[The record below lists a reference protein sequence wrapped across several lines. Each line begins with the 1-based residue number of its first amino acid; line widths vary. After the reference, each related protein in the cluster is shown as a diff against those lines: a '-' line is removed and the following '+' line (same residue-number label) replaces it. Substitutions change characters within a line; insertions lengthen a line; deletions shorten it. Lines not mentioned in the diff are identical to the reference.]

1 MAEGHGSGRPIA
13 VYGAVVAN
21 LGIALAKF
29 VAAAITG
36 SSAMLSEGIHS
47 LVDTGNQALLLVGIR
62 RSKLPPDDTHDFG
75 HGKELYF
82 WSLVVAIVLFGVGG
96 GLAFYEGIQHVL
108 DPHPIESPIVSYVVL
123 ILAFALEASSWT
135 IALRELRA
143 QGTSGSLRRQVL
155 ASKDPSVVTV
165 LLEDSAAL
173 LGLIAAFVGILLAEL
188 TGDPRFDGIGSIV
201 IGGILTVVAFFLAAE
216 SRGLL
221 VGERADNEVV
231 NRIRRVI
238 AFDDG
243 VKEVVDVKTMHLG
256 PNEVLVN
263 ATVRFV
269 SRSAADVEA
278 TIVRV
283 KRALVETDGRL
294 TYVTIEPIADA
305 AAPAGGAPTAAPA
318 QGSHD
323 TKPAG

>member
-29 VAAAITG
+29 VAAAMTG

-47 LVDTGNQALLLVGIR
+47 VVDTGNQVLLLIGIR
-62 RSKLPPDDTHDFG
+62 QSRLGPDEEHDFG

-96 GLAFYEGIQHVL
+96 GLAFYEGIQHFI

-123 ILAFALEASSWT
+123 IVAFVLEASSWS

-173 LGLIAAFVGILLAEL
+173 LGLIAAFVGILLSQV
-188 TGDPRFDGIGSIV
+188 TGDPRFDGLGAIV

-221 VGERADNEVV
+221 VGERADNDVV

-243 VKEVVDVKTMHLG
+243 VKEVVDIKTMHLG
-256 PNEVLVN
+256 PNEILVN
-263 ATVRFV
+263 ATVRFG
-269 SRSAADVEA
+269 SPTAAEVNA

-283 KRALVETDGRL
+283 KKALVETDGRL
-294 TYVTIEPIADA
+294 TYVTIEPVAD
-305 AAPAGGAPTAAPA
+305 PVPPGPA
-318 QGSHD
+318 QGSQD
-323 TKPAG
+323 INPAG

>member
-1 MAEGHGSGRPIA
+1 VAEGHGSGRPIA
-13 VYGAVVAN
+13 VYGAVAAN

-47 LVDTGNQALLLVGIR
+47 VVDTGNQVLLLIGIR
-62 RSKLPPDDTHDFG
+62 RSRLGPDDEHDFG

-108 DPHPIESPIVSYVVL
+108 DPHPIESPLVSYVVL
-123 ILAFALEASSWT
+123 ALAFALEASSWT
-135 IALRELRA
+135 IAMRELRA
-143 QGTSGSLRRQVL
+143 QGTAGSLGRQVL

-165 LLEDSAAL
+165 LLEDTAAL
-173 LGLIAAFVGILLAEL
+173 LGLIAAFAGILLAQV
-188 TGDPRFDGIGSIV
+188 TGDPRFDGLGSIV
-201 IGGILTVVAFFLAAE
+201 IGGILTVVAVFLAAE

-221 VGERADNEVV
+221 VGERADNDSV

-243 VKEVVDVKTMHLG
+243 VKEVVAVRTMHLG
-256 PNEVLVN
+256 PNEILVN
-263 ATVRFV
+263 ADVTFAV
-269 SRSAADVEA
+269 SSGADVAASIE
-278 TIVRV
+278 RV
-283 KRALVETDGRL
+283 KKALAQTDERL
-294 TYVTIEPIADA
+294 TYVTIEPVAGSAD
-305 AAPAGGAPTAAPA
+305 
-318 QGSHD
+318 
-323 TKPAG
+323 

>member
-13 VYGAVVAN
+13 VYGAAIAN

-47 LVDTGNQALLLVGIR
+47 VVDTGNQLLLLVGIR
-62 RSKLPPDDTHDFG
+62 QSKKPADQNHDFG

-96 GLAFYEGIQHVL
+96 GLAFYEGIEHIL
-108 DPHPIESPIVSYVVL
+108 NPHPIENPIVSYVVL
-123 ILAFALEASSWT
+123 VVAFVLEASSWT
-135 IALRELRA
+135 IAMRELRA
-143 QGTSGSLRRQVL
+143 QGTGGGLGRQVL
-155 ASKDPSVVTV
+155 SSKDPSVVTV

-173 LGLIAAFVGILLAEL
+173 LGLIAAFLGILLAQL
-188 TGDPRFDGIGSIV
+188 TGDPRFDGLGSIV
-201 IGGILTVVAFFLAAE
+201 IGGVLTVVALFLAAE

-221 VGERADNEVV
+221 VGERADDETVH
-231 NRIRRVI
+231 RIRRVV

-243 VKEVVDVKTMHLG
+243 VKEVVGVRTMHLG
-256 PNEVLVN
+256 PNEILVN
-263 ATVRFV
+263 ATVKFA
-269 SRSAADVEA
+269 SSSAADVDA
-278 TIVRV
+278 TIVRA
-283 KRALVETDGRL
+283 KKDLLATDPRL
-294 TYVTIEPIADA
+294 TYVTIEPVADP
-305 AAPAGGAPTAAPA
+305 APSVPA

-323 TKPAG
+323 TNPAG

>member
-13 VYGAVVAN
+13 VYGAAAAN

-47 LVDTGNQALLLVGIR
+47 VVDTGNQLLLLVGIR
-62 RSKLPPDDTHDFG
+62 QSRQPPDESHDFG

-96 GLAFYEGIQHVL
+96 GLAFYEGIQHIL

-123 ILAFALEASSWT
+123 AIAFALEASSWT
-135 IALRELRA
+135 IAMRELRA
-143 QGTSGSLRRQVL
+143 QGMGGGLRRQVL
-155 ASKDPSVVTV
+155 TSKDPSVVTV
-165 LLEDSAAL
+165 LLEDTAAL
-173 LGLIAAFVGILLAEL
+173 LGLIAAFLGILLAQL

-201 IGGILTVVAFFLAAE
+201 IGGVLTVVALFLAAE

-221 VGERADNEVV
+221 VGERADDDTV

-243 VKEVVDVKTMHLG
+243 VQEVVSVRTMHLG
-256 PNEVLVN
+256 PNEVLVD
-263 ATVRFV
+263 ATVRFA
-269 SRSAADVEA
+269 SPAAAEVAA
-278 TIVRV
+278 TIARV
-283 KRALVETDGRL
+283 KADLVKTDPRL
-294 TYVTIEPIADA
+294 TYVTIEPVVP
-305 AAPAGGAPTAAPA
+305 APAPAPA
-318 QGSHD
+318 QE
-323 TKPAG
+323 T